1 MVVEIFDIIIR
12 GRKPLWVYCLLT
24 CNTLIQFGEEQQV
37 GRQFRKL
44 YDLMRFSYTKIVTD
58 FIWVFLYTLCPLARV
73 FTGWKNNMMELR
85 HAGLVLRRIYMCW
98 GKMSSKSDFKPEDEA
113 LTDLLWIEDTVRVA
127 GNRYI
132 QVASCHLLWRSKGEP
147 LCSRRLPVD

>member
-1 MVVEIFDIIIR
+1 MVLEIFDIIIR

-58 FIWVFLYTLCPLARV
+58 FI
-73 FTGWKNNMMELR
+73 
-85 HAGLVLRRIYMCW
+85 
-98 GKMSSKSDFKPEDEA
+98 
-113 LTDLLWIEDTVRVA
+113 
-127 GNRYI
+127 
-132 QVASCHLLWRSKGEP
+132 
-147 LCSRRLPVD
+147 

>member
-12 GRKPLWVYCLLT
+12 GRKPLWVYWLLT

-58 FIWVFLYTLCPLARV
+58 FI
-73 FTGWKNNMMELR
+73 
-85 HAGLVLRRIYMCW
+85 
-98 GKMSSKSDFKPEDEA
+98 
-113 LTDLLWIEDTVRVA
+113 
-127 GNRYI
+127 
-132 QVASCHLLWRSKGEP
+132 
-147 LCSRRLPVD
+147 